1 MEQEST
7 KQNYTPFI
15 RKLHSFAGVFPL
27 GIFLCFH
34 MLVNYSANWGS
45 APYDTMG
52 SFMAHMPY
60 KIVLETFIIFLPL
73 LFHAIYGVY
82 LAFTSS
88 VTVGQYTYFRNWR
101 YVFQRVTGIIAFLFV
116 VWHIYGTK
124 LQVELTGVDPS
135 FAMVA
140 GIVDNPIGLV
150 VFAIGLLCCVYHF
163 VNGLW
168 TFLITWG
175 ITLTPKSQQISEYIL
190 IALFFVFAAFSMKAL
205 FAFVC

>member
-1 MEQEST
+1 
-7 KQNYTPFI
+7 
-15 RKLHSFAGVFPL
+15 
-27 GIFLCFH
+27 
-34 MLVNYSANWGS
+34 
-45 APYDTMG
+45 
-52 SFMAHMPY
+52 
-60 KIVLETFIIFLPL
+60 
-73 LFHAIYGVY
+73 
-82 LAFTSS
+82 
-88 VTVGQYTYFRNWR
+88 
-101 YVFQRVTGIIAFLFV
+101 
-116 VWHIYGTK
+116 
-124 LQVELTGVDPS
+124 
-135 FAMVA
+135 MVA